1 MNDDYWQ
8 ESKQT
13 KIIYQR
19 DGKHYVFDGE
29 YVLHMYLG
37 QTREEDNE

>member
-1 MNDDYWQ
+1 MKEDYWK

-19 DGKHYVFDGE
+19 DGKHYVFDGTE
-29 YVLHMYLG
+29 EKEIVLRMSQKKNG
-37 QTREEDNE
+37 

>member
-19 DGKHYVFDGE
+19 DGKLYVFDGTE
-29 YVLHMYLG
+29 EKEIVLRMS
-37 QTREEDNE
+37 QKKNE